1 MEKLPVSMYLGR
13 VEDTAVDE
21 LECPTVECRDL
32 AAVYTQHR
40 HRILQAVEDT
50 NFALDEQKFATALA
64 RRKLEQFVYS
74 KILSRQRLFAFE
86 AGVRARGI
94 PAEKA
99 RVLSAND
106 PCREHG
112 C

>member
-1 MEKLPVSMYLGR
+1 M
-13 VEDTAVDE
+13 DE

-64 RRKLEQFVYS
+64 RRKLQFVYS